1 MNKSINNIITL
12 NKNKVVFIMGATG
25 MGKSHLSVDLATH
38 FSTEIINFDKMQVYK
53 GLDIVT
59 NKITD
64 SEKEGV
70 PHYLLE
76 KKCILLFRYCGVGYV
91 SIVVGGSNSYIEKL
105 VEDPTFAFKSNYDS
119 CFIWIDIDVSTLDP
133 FLRKRIDYMVQT
145 GLVDE
150 VREIFS
156 PEEDY
161 NKGIRRSIG
170 VPEMDRYFREENK
183 FDTCEESTKKI
194 LLESAIEEIKFA
206 DSHGRYYGHG
216 LWIYYMMATTSNLK
230 AFMYL
235 STSEPGISKNVVQ
248 DGVVA
253 RARPRLVMVTLSN
266 LKAFI

>member
-1 MNKSINNIITL
+1 
-12 NKNKVVFIMGATG
+12 MGATG
-25 MGKSHLSVDLATH
+25 MGKSHLSIDLATH
-38 FSTEIINFDKMQVYK
+38 FSTEIINFDKRQVYK

-70 PHYLLE
+70 PHYLL
-76 KKCILLFRYCGVGYV
+76 
-91 SIVVGGSNSYIEKL
+91 
-105 VEDPTFAFKSNYDS
+105 
-119 CFIWIDIDVSTLDP
+119 
-133 FLRKRIDYMVQT
+133 
-145 GLVDE
+145 
-150 VREIFS
+150 
-156 PEEDY
+156 
-161 NKGIRRSIG
+161 
-170 VPEMDRYFREENK
+170 
-183 FDTCEESTKKI
+183 
-194 LLESAIEEIKFA
+194 
-206 DSHGRYYGHG
+206 DSHGRYYGYG